1 MTLLAQA
8 KILRVLETRQVQKV
22 GSVFPKQMDIRVVAA
37 TNQPLG
43 SLVESGRF
51 RKDLLY
57 RLKVVEV
64 RLPPLRE
71 HPEDIPVLL
80 KHFVEIFNRK
90 YAGRIAGFSA
100 AAMRSLLAHEWP
112 GNVREVR
119 NLVEFL
125 FVQPARSRI
134 HAEDLP
140 LPGPEEAA
148 LSDRQQLLEALAS
161 AKWNKSAA
169 ARILKWSRMTLY
181 RKMAKYEIHDQPVS
195 TGSVRVA

>member
-1 MTLLAQA
+1 
-8 KILRVLETRQVQKV
+8 
-22 GSVFPKQMDIRVVAA
+22 
-37 TNQPLG
+37 
-43 SLVESGRF
+43 
-51 RKDLLY
+51 
-57 RLKVVEV
+57 
-64 RLPPLRE
+64 
-71 HPEDIPVLL
+71 
-80 KHFVEIFNRK
+80 
-90 YAGRIAGFSA
+90 
-100 AAMRSLLAHEWP
+100 MRSLLAHEWP